1 MPILFVRD
9 GGGMLSQEAR
19 LQSGFPPRQ
28 PFYGSVSRDGL
39 CLHLRFVERPN
50 FAELAARESSLI
62 LATIE
67 VNDVKALFTEY
78 DGKGIDV
85 AQRPVKQAWGG
96 TDFHVRD
103 PDGNLISFVQ
113 YRTSVSA
120 RSSPQ

>member
-1 MPILFVRD
+1 M
-9 GGGMLSQEAR
+9 
-19 LQSGFPPRQ
+19 
-28 PFYGSVSRDGL
+28 SRDGL

-103 PDGNLISFVQ
+103 PDGNLISCVQ